1 MRKSSFIL
9 LSVLFLM
16 TVSNFAYVQETP
28 TLDPPILKTA
38 PADKAVLEGE
48 TGVTVIF
55 EWYLLSS
62 GEWLEFQLAH
72 DNVFTMLLID
82 QEWPRFSS
90 NATKDSLSINEEGNY
105 FWRIRRCNRDS
116 DSEWITRSFTV
127 NLTENTEG
135 EEEQENKKLTIHIT
149 PENAGKVF
157 SDPVMPSDGYA
168 HGTNVTLTAIA
179 NKGYK
184 FLQWDPEG
192 KTSTVYNFNI
202 NSDKTVAAVFEATQE
217 EGGASCSGCGSTTT
231 PVEESKSFF
240 RKYLGDW
247 LLLGLSIASLAVMRK
262 F

>member
-48 TGVTVIF
+48 TSVYVIF
-55 EWYLLSS
+55 EWYLLNY
-62 GEWLEFQLAH
+62 GERLDFQLAH
-72 DNVFTMLLID
+72 DDAFTMLLRD
-82 QEWPRFSS
+82 ENWSGTS
-90 NATKDSLSINEEGNY
+90 NGVSLYEEGTY
-105 FWRIRRCNRDS
+105 FWRLRRYYS
-116 DSEWITRSFTV
+116 STYSEWITRSFTV
-127 NLTENTEG
+127 KLTENSEG
-135 EEEQENKKLTIHIT
+135 EEENKRLTIHIT
-149 PENAGKVF
+149 PENAGKVI
-157 SDPVMPSDGYA
+157 SDPVMPSDGYP

-202 NSDKTVAAVFEATQE
+202 NSDKTVAAVFEATEE
-217 EGGASCSGCGSTTT
+217 EGGVSCSGCGSTTT
-231 PVEESKSFF
+231 PVEESKNFI

-247 LLLGLSIASLAVMRK
+247 LLLGLSITSLAVMRK